1 MTSSRLPPTIGSADQ
16 AGNSWLLGEA
26 IAIDEVTTRVL
37 LRYRALTLAKD
48 HLAALPTTPAGTKA
62 LPLAD
67 ITGGKDWTDTPAL
80 KSRLAGGFCLRAR
93 PRPLSLRQHLRT
105 LPELPHRRHL
115 PAHPRRPTHRR
126 PQTRRRRPTPRLDH
140 RSRTPPPTHRPPRRH
155 HHRHPEISR
164 ITRNPHQ
171 RNKISTD

>member
-26 IAIDEVTTRVL
+26 ISIDEVTTRVL

-48 HLAALPTTPAGTKA
+48 HLAALPTIPAGTKA

-67 ITGGKDWTDTPAL
+67 ITGGKDWTDTPTEIS
-80 KSRLAGGFCLRAR
+80 SRRRILPTRTR

-126 PQTRRRRPTPRLDH
+126 PQTPDDAQRRGWITEAERRHQLIARLDA
-140 RSRTPPPTHRPPRRH
+140 T
-155 HHRHPEISR
+155 
-164 ITRNPHQ
+164 ITDIQ
-171 RNKISTD
+171 KSAG